1 MEDKGLPAKEFRNAV
16 TRGYSLRLAGITL
29 VALLQFSVR
38 LEACQIPV
46 FRYALERWEPD
57 SYSVQVLYESPLTAE
72 QESLIATLTRTGSPG
87 DPMNLTVEVVDLA
100 GKSETE
106 RASLVPKGTPLPT
119 MVLQYPQRQRSAE
132 LAWFGALTESNV
144 MALLESPARQELAKR
159 LLDGHSAVWLLVES
173 GDPQQDASAYE
184 RLEQGVAAAQASL
197 SLPEKDVLE
206 KDESFRADTKVAL
219 RLEFSMIR
227 IRHDDPAEAVLRS
240 VLRHSV
246 PDLSKIN
253 GPLAIPVYGRG
264 RTHFA
269 LAGDGIH
276 QQNIETSCQF
286 VVGACSCQVKAQN
299 PGIDLPM
306 AVPWSSKVSDAAIST
321 VSLPELSGLGELAA
335 MAESVSEK
343 AAETL
348 AEESLPA
355 PPALPGNTS
364 SDGTSSDGQGSDLDS
379 ASGGLLQAIIVA
391 TVAMAAA
398 VAVASLWIRR
408 GRDL

>member
-1 MEDKGLPAKEFRNAV
+1 MEDKGPPAKEFRNCV
-16 TRGYSLRLAGITL
+16 TLGHSPRLAAI
-29 VALLQFSVR
+29 ALLALLLFAVR
-38 LEACQIPV
+38 LVACQIPV

-57 SYSVQVLYESPLTAE
+57 AYSVQVLYESPLTAE
-72 QESLIATLTRTGSPG
+72 QESLISRLKRTGSPG
-87 DPMNLTVEVVDLA
+87 DPMNLTVEVVDLS

-106 RASLVPKGTPLPT
+106 RTSLVPKGTSLPA
-119 MVLQYPQRQRSAE
+119 VILQYPQRQRSAE
-132 LAWFGALTESNV
+132 LAWFGALTEQHV
-144 MALLESPARQELAKR
+144 QALLESPARQELAKR

-184 RLEQGVAAAQASL
+184 RLEQGIASAQTRL
-197 SLPEKDVLE
+197 SLPQIDVLE

-227 IRHDDPAEAVLRS
+227 IRHDDPAEAILRS
-240 VLRHSV
+240 VLRHSE
-246 PDLSKIN
+246 PDLSKIT

-269 LAGDGIH
+269 LAGEGIH

-306 AVPWSSKVSDAAIST
+306 AVPWSSEISDAAITT

-335 MAESVSEK
+335 KAESVSGQSVSEQT
-343 AAETL
+343 EDSL
-348 AEESLPA
+348 AEESLVA
-355 PPALPGNTS
+355 PPALPGI
-364 SDGTSSDGQGSDLDS
+364 TSSDGQGSDLGS
-379 ASGGLLQAIIVA
+379 ANRGLLQAIIVA

-408 GRDL
+408 GRDQ